1 MRVRPTPLAGLL
13 LVETDAFADE
23 RGFFLEAF
31 SHPQFAA
38 AGISVEFVQD
48 NHSRSV
54 RDTLRGL
61 HYQVGP
67 GQAKLVRVARGR
79 VWDVAVDIRPESPTF
94 GRWEAFELD
103 DVAHRQL
110 YVPVGFAHGF
120 CVLSEVADVCYKVS
134 SVYDPELERGL
145 AWDDP
150 AIGITWPVAAPL
162 LSARDRRNPLLAES
176 LGQVEAAAEPRHPR
190 G

>member
-1 MRVRPTPLAGLL
+1 MRVLPTRLEGLL
-13 LVETDAFADE
+13 LFEPNVFSDE
-23 RGFFLEAF
+23 RGFFVETF
-31 SHPQFAA
+31 SVPRFTA
-38 AGISVEFVQD
+38 AGISTDFVQD

-54 RDTLRGL
+54 RDTIRGL
-61 HYQVGP
+61 HYQADP

-79 VWDVAVDIRPESPTF
+79 VWDVAVDIRRDSPSF

-103 DVAHRQL
+103 DVEHRQL

-145 AWDDP
+145 RWDDP
-150 AIGITWPVAAPL
+150 AVGITWPVASPL
-162 LSARDRRNPLLAES
+162 LSERDMRNPLLAEA
-176 LGQVEAAAEPRHPR
+176 LE
-190 G
+190 

>member
-1 MRVRPTPLAGLL
+1 MRVLPTRLEGLL
-13 LVETDAFADE
+13 LVEPDVFSDE
-23 RGFFLEAF
+23 RGFFVETF
-31 SHPQFAA
+31 SRPRFSA
-38 AGISVEFVQD
+38 AGISTDFVQD

-54 RDTLRGL
+54 RDTIRGL
-61 HYQVGP
+61 HYQADP

-79 VWDVAVDIRPESPTF
+79 VWDVAVDIRRDSPAV

-103 DVAHRQL
+103 DVEHRQL

-134 SVYDPELERGL
+134 SAYDPELERGL

-150 AIGITWPVAAPL
+150 TVGITWPVASPL
-162 LSARDRRNPLLAES
+162 LSARDRQNPPIAEA
-176 LGQVEAAAEPRHPR
+176 LE
-190 G
+190 